1 MTDEDEHLLRS
12 ELDMLKAQINILKE
26 RLENVEPRVRQI
38 EPVVRMIEINNGNPE
53 PISPASGEAPIP
65 QLWGEGLNGCFEYSA
80 GSAPTI
86 LNPYYRVGGK
96 TYTLNES
103 LPSLPDNCILA
114 VKISAVGGEQSAEYV
129 TYDSID
135 AMQTD
140 EQDYDYFIAPLY
152 TFAGGA
158 IVCDWRKSF
167 PVLMTEYQ

>member
-26 RLENVEPRVRQI
+26 RLENVE
-38 EPVVRMIEINNGNPE
+38 
-53 PISPASGEAPIP
+53 PASGEAPIP